1 MHALQHVSAMLWVVG
16 AYLSLMI
23 VVGGYFYNKAK
34 ANGQET
40 RDEFLLAGRGLG
52 KIVAVGT
59 IFATYLGGGTVT
71 GGGNS
76 LAYNFGLWPGICFML
91 PAIFGLVVLLL
102 LSRKIRESN
111 CYTTAQL
118 LEKAYGPVART
129 LSAVIIAIAF
139 ISIVSYQYRGLGFV
153 LNATTGLSVET
164 CTLICTFV
172 VIALAFSGGL
182 KTVAVT
188 DAMSAFLMIG
198 GMIIALPLLLKT
210 VGGFAWIR
218 ETASPEQLSFYGG
231 QTFVKWI
238 GAYLPLAFLTVGDQN
253 FYQRINAAKDLKTA
267 RVGLLGCMIACIMVM
282 PIIAVISLIGRLYF
296 GTNIAA
302 GQSLIS
308 TATLLPFFWGG
319 ILLSAAS
326 AFIITTG
333 DSYLLSASSNITV
346 DIYTRVINPKA
357 TDKQQIFVT
366 RSFILLAGILAYL
379 ILQFY
384 PSILAIQYMSY
395 TIYAA
400 AITPAV
406 LCALVWPKVT
416 KIGGLASMAIGTIFT
431 IVWEVLKF
439 PFGIQTIIVALPLS
453 FVIIIVVSL
462 LTQPSVCAQSQEDE
476 A

>member
-1 MHALQHVSAMLWVVG
+1 MHTLEHASEMLWIVA

-23 VVGGYFYNKAK
+23 IVGAYFYRKAK
-34 ANGQET
+34 KSGPET
-40 RDEFLLAGRGLG
+40 RDDFLLAGRGLG
-52 KIVAVGT
+52 KIVAIGT

-91 PAIFGLVVLLL
+91 PAIFGLVILLL

-118 LEKAYGPVART
+118 LENSYGKGART
-129 LSAVIIAIAF
+129 LAAGIIAIAF
-139 ISIVSYQYRGLGFV
+139 VSIVSYQYRGLGFV
-153 LNATTGLSVET
+153 LNVTTGLPVET
-164 CTLICTFV
+164 CTLICAV
-172 VIALAFSGGL
+172 IVIALAFSGGL
-182 KTVAVT
+182 KTVAAT
-188 DAMSAFLMIG
+188 DAMSAFVMLIG
-198 GMIIALPLLLKT
+198 LIIALPTLLNI
-210 VGGFAWIR
+210 VGGTAWIK
-218 ETASPEQLSFYGG
+218 ETATPEQLSFLGG
-231 QTFVKWI
+231 QTFI
-238 GAYLPLAFLTVGDQN
+238 GWLSAYLPLAFLTVGDQN

-267 RVGLLGCMIACIMVM
+267 RIGLLGCMIACILVM
-282 PIIAVISLIGRLYF
+282 PIIATISLIGRLYF
-296 GTNIAA
+296 GTNISA

-308 TATLLPFFWGG
+308 TATLLPVFWGG
-319 ILLSAAS
+319 MLLSAAS

-346 DIYTRVINPKA
+346 DIYSEIINPKA
-357 TDKQQIFVT
+357 TEKQQVFVT
-366 RSFILLAGILAYL
+366 RAFILVAGIVAYI

-416 KIGGLASMAIGTIFT
+416 KIGGLASMIGGSLFT
-431 IVWEVLKF
+431 IIWEILNF
-439 PFGIQTIIVALPLS
+439 PFGLQTILVALPLS

-462 LTQPSVCAQSQEDE
+462 LTQPKSNRI
-476 A
+476 